1 MWIVR
6 RSMCKMFLFYL
17 IAVLNISWYG
27 SRYLINIFDI
37 LTGMLAFHWIEE
49 AWVDV

>member
-1 MWIVR
+1 MF
-6 RSMCKMFLFYL
+6 KMFLVYF

-27 SRYLINIFDI
+27 WRYLINILDI